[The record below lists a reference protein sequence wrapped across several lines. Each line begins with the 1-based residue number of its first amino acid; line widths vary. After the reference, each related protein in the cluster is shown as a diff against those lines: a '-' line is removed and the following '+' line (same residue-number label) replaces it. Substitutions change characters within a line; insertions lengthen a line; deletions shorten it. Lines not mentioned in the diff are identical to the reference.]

1 MFCCPGDYLFGERLT
16 VADCYLF
23 VMLLGAERFGLEAP
37 KPLVA
42 FRERMRARPAV
53 KVALAIEGLN

>member
-1 MFCCPGDYLFGERLT
+1 
-16 VADCYLF
+16 
-23 VMLLGAERFGLEAP
+23 MLLGAERFGLEAP